1 MEISKSHHLLAAT
14 EAFGKPTTVG
24 IVLFPGFAMMALAS
38 ISEPLRAANFLAGK
52 TLYRTVLVAVAEDEP
67 VSSGGI
73 RITTDFHDLSLPPVD
88 LLLVVAS
95 LDFEH
100 LLTSRLFTKLQQ
112 AAELCRAIGAVGLGS
127 LVLARSSL
135 LDGYR
140 CTGHWEILQELQ
152 SQHPAVT
159 TVGDIYCIDRD
170 RWTCGGGTAAID
182 MMLALI
188 RAQHGPTLAMKVADN
203 FLYGRARPASE
214 LQPMEVRWR
223 YGVKDRRLAK
233 AISFMVQS
241 IDTPMRLLQLAKLVG
256 LSSRQLQRLFMAE
269 MQQTPEQ
276 FYIKL
281 RLRMAMDLLEQT
293 EEAIGSVGL
302 RCGFAD
308 PSHFAQAFQSAFGQ
322 SPSSVRRAIRHQ
334 LGD

>member
-1 MEISKSHHLLAAT
+1 METSRSPHFLSAT
-14 EAFGKPTTVG
+14 EGFSKPTTVG
-24 IVLFPGFAMMALAS
+24 IVLFPGFALMALAS
-38 ISEPLRAANFLAGK
+38 ISEPLRAANFLSGK
-52 TLYRTVLVAVAEDEP
+52 TLYSTVLVSASEDDP
-67 VSSGGI
+67 VSSGGS
-73 RITTDFHDLSLPPVD
+73 RIAVDHHGLSPPPVD
-88 LLLVVAS
+88 LLLIVAS

-100 LLTSRLFTKLQQ
+100 LLTKPLLTRLKR
-112 AAELCRAIGAVGLGS
+112 AAKPCRAVGAVGLGS
-127 LVLARSSL
+127 LVLARADL

-152 SQHPAVT
+152 SQHPTVA
-159 TVGDIYCIDRD
+159 TVGDIYCVDRD

-233 AISFMVQS
+233 AIGFMVQS
-241 IDTPMRLLQLAKLVG
+241 IDAPMRLLQLAKLVG

-293 EEAIGSVGL
+293 EEAIGSIGL

-322 SPSSVRRAIRHQ
+322 SPSSVRRAVR
-334 LGD
+334 GRSGE